1 MTTRSMTSF
10 MGLFAPFRKK
20 RLYLQSRESFYE
32 GRNFLTSYSRLS
44 SLIHKSSANNLATD
58 KPIKFYGL
66 DFGISLK
73 KAVKH
78 LGKPNYAGKGSHLL
92 RKHRVI
98 YYRITIARV
107 NCILQL
113 HFLHDQFFLGL
124 IELRTSKKEM
134 KREVTQL
141 IKTKYG
147 SENEEWNNQ
156 IADKQGNQIELKD
169 DIVPYIIY
177 SSGDRDL
184 KSSISFQLEQWQN
197 KKQKYYDKKS
207 DLLLE
212 MI

>member
-20 RLYLQSRESFYE
+20 RLYLQSREAFYE
-32 GRNFLTSYSRLS
+32 GRNYLTSFSKLS
-44 SLIHKSSANNLATD
+44 SLVHKSSANTLATE

-73 KAVKH
+73 KAINH

-98 YYRITIARV
+98 YYRITIAGV

-124 IELRTSKKEM
+124 IELRSANQEM

-147 SENEEWNNQ
+147 SEDGDWNGQ
-156 IADKQGNQIELKD
+156 ISDARGNQIELKD
-169 DIVPYIIY
+169 DIVPYIVY
-177 SSGDRDL
+177 CSGDRDL
-184 KSSISFQLEQWQN
+184 KNSIVIQLDQWQA
-197 KKQKYYDKKS
+197 KKQRYYDKKS

>member
-1 MTTRSMTSF
+1 MTTWSMTSF
-10 MGLFAPFRKK
+10 IGQFMPFKKK

-32 GRNFLTSYSRLS
+32 GRNYLTSYSRLS
-44 SLIHKSSANNLATD
+44 SFVQNSSANNLATD

-66 DFGISLK
+66 DFGVSLK
-73 KAVKH
+73 EAINH

-98 YYRITIARV
+98 YYRIAISGV
-107 NCILQL
+107 KCILQL

-124 IELRTSKKEM
+124 MELRTADQTLKKE
-134 KREVTQL
+134 VTKL

-147 SENEEWNNQ
+147 TDQDWSGTINDNR
-156 IADKQGNQIELKD
+156 GNHIELKN
-169 DIVPYIIY
+169 DIIPYIVY
-177 SSGDRDL
+177 CSGDRDI
-184 KSSISFQLEQWQN
+184 KASITMQLEQWQARRR
-197 KKQKYYDKKS
+197 KFYDKQS

>member
-10 MGLFAPFRKK
+10 IGQFMPFKKK

-32 GRNFLTSYSRLS
+32 GRNYLTSYSRIS
-44 SLIHKSSANNLATD
+44 SFVHNSSANSLATD

-73 KAVKH
+73 RAISH

-98 YYRITIARV
+98 YYRISITGV
-107 NCILQL
+107 KCILQL
-113 HFLHDQFFLGL
+113 HFLQDQFFLGL
-124 IELRTSKKEM
+124 IELRTSEKSL
-134 KREVTQL
+134 RQEVTRL
-141 IKTKYG
+141 VKMKYG
-147 SENEEWNNQ
+147 SEDQ
-156 IADKQGNQIELKD
+156 AGSGLIKDDRGNHIELKD
-169 DIVPYIIY
+169 DIVPYIVY
-177 SSGDRDL
+177 CSGDRE
-184 KSSISFQLEQWQN
+184 IRATIAMQLEQWQA
-197 KKQKYYDKKS
+197 KRRKFYDKQS